1 MTASAFR
8 YRPRSKHSIIL
19 RLLDYEIDGDI
30 LRSILDPVGVG
41 VQRAA
46 DRIGAGSD
54 DDIPPDDEL
63 ALIEGLLGVAYVA
76 CEVKILAIVTAAL
89 RFPAVGDRENAEREL
104 RALGRKQSGTEYS
117 QVEVLWQLANFYK
130 HRDEWPVDA
139 WDPTARRAGLASM
152 DKGERSE
159 WRRRERTITV
169 LSSFAP
175 AASAP
180 SLRLAA
186 DVLGNPNYA
195 NVQVFGDIIADWAE
209 AVRAS
214 VGTTSEQE

>member
-8 YRPRSKHSIIL
+8 YRPRSKHSIVL
-19 RLLDYEIDGDI
+19 RLLDYEIDGDV
-30 LRSILDPVGVG
+30 LRSILDPIGVG
-41 VQRAA
+41 IQRAI
-46 DRIGAGSD
+46 DRIGDCLGE
-54 DDIPPDDEL
+54 DDEL
-63 ALIEGLLGVAYVA
+63 VLIEGLLGVAYVA

-89 RFPAVGDRENAEREL
+89 RFRTVSDQKKAEGEM
-104 RALGRKQSGTEYS
+104 RAMGKKQSGTEFS

-139 WDPTARRAGLASM
+139 WDPAARHAGLAST
-152 DKGERSE
+152 DKRERNE

-186 DVLGNPNYA
+186 EVLGNPTYA
-195 NVQVFGDIIADWAE
+195 NVHVFGDITADWAE

-214 VGTTSEQE
+214 VGTE